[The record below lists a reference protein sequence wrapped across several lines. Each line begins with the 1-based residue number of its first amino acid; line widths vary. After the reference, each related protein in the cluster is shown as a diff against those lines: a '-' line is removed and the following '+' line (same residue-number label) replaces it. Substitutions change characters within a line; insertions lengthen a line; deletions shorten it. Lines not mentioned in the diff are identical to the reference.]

1 MKSIRIAL
9 ISSIFMLAAC
19 QESNSQAASNEP
31 KKEFT
36 YNLMCLTNNDVVL
49 FKDDVYS
56 IFRSQAGSAVGYK
69 KNETDQEYTY
79 ITNAICVIT
88 PIP

>member
-9 ISSIFMLAAC
+9 ISSIFMLTAC
-19 QESNSQAASNEP
+19 QESNSQAVSNEP
-31 KKEFT
+31 KKKFT

-56 IFRSQAGSAVGYK
+56 VYTSQSASAVRYK
-69 KNETDQEYTY
+69 KNETDKEETY